1 LAFPVNASCT
11 SSRCMRAQPEVV
23 KAHCIA
29 TSDESEFRITE
40 GRVIWTVL
48 CMKVQFLHNRD
59 DSPCPL
65 LGPECLCWLLKESQF
80 VARDVCSI

>member
-1 LAFPVNASCT
+1 VFFAFPVNASY
-11 SSRCMRAQPEVV
+11 SWCMRAQHKVV

-29 TSDESEFRITE
+29 TSDEVGCRITE

-48 CMKVQFLHNRD
+48 CLEFQFLRNRD

-65 LGPECLCWLLKESQF
+65 
-80 VARDVCSI
+80 